1 MSERLA
7 TTTRDMLSV
16 HSRLYDVEEQ
26 QAYNEARKTKALNL
40 NKQFTP
46 QVSEPVNNTSSP
58 YQYTPYASELPLP
71 IQPQTQPQQS
81 IPQNIQSQPEHQSPQ
96 QQPMLQNQPL
106 PQQQQQ
112 QQYDNTLTS
121 TSFPIYGLNS
131 SVDFNS
137 CEFLQ
142 DSELFGQIVF
152 DNTRNTSNINGPL
165 SMNPVNYISPQP
177 TVSYRQSS
185 SVYQPNIA
193 SNSPMSNQYTDTT
206 RPNYW

>member
-7 TTTRDMLSV
+7 STTRDMLAV

-46 QVSEPVNNTSSP
+46 QVDNTSSP

-71 IQPQTQPQQS
+71 IQPQQS

-96 QQPMLQNQPL
+96 QQSMLQNQPL
-106 PQQQQQ
+106 QQQ
-112 QQYDNTLTS
+112 QQYDNNLTS

-193 SNSPMSNQYTDTT
+193 SSSPMANQYTDTS